1 LVLVRNLKDKAVLH
15 LGNHTHTPQLQSP
28 LCYVALLPLSIK
40 TYKRHWDG
48 LGQSK
53 IATCRKHGY
62 YGRHEHPRRF
72 NNNNVG
78 VKNT

>member
-1 LVLVRNLKDKAVLH
+1 MSDYSCSRKGYELRIQ
-15 LGNHTHTPQLQSP
+15 PP
-28 LCYVALLPLSIK
+28 LLALLPLFVK
-40 TYKRHWDG
+40 TYKRNWDG

-72 NNNNVG
+72 NN
-78 VKNT
+78 KRETYERYEHT

>member
-1 LVLVRNLKDKAVLH
+1 
-15 LGNHTHTPQLQSP
+15 LQS
-28 LCYVALLPLSIK
+28 LTVGTLDMHTRVRTLDCTLDLPTRRVK
-40 TYKRHWDG
+40 AYKRRWDG

-72 NNNNVG
+72 NNN
-78 VKNT
+78 KQQELE